1 MEIDKDNSKLL
12 DAGVANQGLT
22 TADIARL
29 KAEGK
34 SGDEIVAAL
43 AANSATFQ
51 NKTHYSQVGLSHA
64 VCSCLCCCCHFSPE
78 DSRPPSFTPYSVGEG
93 HPASTFQ

>member
-1 MEIDKDNSKLL
+1 MTALELPLCRVCETAGEDWEGVLEIDKNNSQLL

-51 NKTHYSQVGLSHA
+51 NKTHYSQVRRF
-64 VCSCLCCCCHFSPE
+64 V
-78 DSRPPSFTPYSVGEG
+78 
-93 HPASTFQ
+93 